1 MQRVLVGSTQ
11 TVVSY
16 PRIARDGV
24 VRPSGVA
31 TLATARRVAPTDA
44 DEATAYVAATVEA
57 VSTTTQGAKQE
68 GDESITLAIAQTI
81 VAGNRYLLID
91 SVHGRS
97 LVVEAT
103 NSGSTTTVYLAE
115 PLLADV
121 ANGSAF
127 KGIAVSVALTA
138 AQTSD
143 PGSGYVLF
151 RATVDGVVIEWDEA
165 FRVVRRITSI
175 ALTVTE
181 LTQIYPVA
189 RKLSSSSDTTLEES
203 IEASW
208 RAVMVPLLAA
218 KGILDEDV
226 ITDDVLVPLH
236 AIATVLH
243 LARQWPQSDN
253 DYVARLEASYEQ
265 TKATTFA
272 RIDLAVRG
280 QEETPDVPVPG
291 FEPRIQIRL
300 TR

>member
-1 MQRVLVGSTQ
+1 MQRVLLGSTD
-11 TVVSY
+11 TIVSY
-16 PRIARDGV
+16 PRVARDGV

-31 TLATARRVAPTDA
+31 TSATARRVAPTDA
-44 DEATAYVAATVEA
+44 DAATAYVAATVEG

-68 GDESITLAIAQTI
+68 GDEFITLAGAQTI
-81 VAGNRYLLID
+81 VAGRRYLLID
-91 SVHGRS
+91 ASHGRYV
-97 LVVEAT
+97 VVEAT

-115 PLLADV
+115 PLLCDI

-175 ALTVTE
+175 ALTTTT
-181 LTQIYPVA
+181 LAHLYPVV
-189 RKLSSSSDTTLEES
+189 RKLSSSSDTTLEEA

-218 KGILDEDV
+218 QGILDEDV
-226 ITDDVLVPLH
+226 ITDDVLIPLH

-280 QEETPDVPVPG
+280 QEETPSVPVPG
-291 FEPRIQIRL
+291 AEKRISIRL
-300 TR
+300 SR